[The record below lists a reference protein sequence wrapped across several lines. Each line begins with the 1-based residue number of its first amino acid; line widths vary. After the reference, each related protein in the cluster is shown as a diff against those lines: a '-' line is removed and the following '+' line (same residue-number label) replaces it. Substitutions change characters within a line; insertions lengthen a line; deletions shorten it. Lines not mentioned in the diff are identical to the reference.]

1 MAKKENIKFKTSITE
16 TEIELRPYVDARTDQ
31 ANSAVYL
38 QYAKFDFNKA
48 IQNNKTAS
56 GKAPTEAEAE
66 ALGKDAMKFDTL
78 PGTAIAEIKNN
89 AIKGMVVSL
98 DGDNKGGDRDA
109 ILEAVLDLPKDEYD
123 EIQAKIDEITKASK
137 LDPKGGKN

>member
-1 MAKKENIKFKTSITE
+1 MAKKENIKITTSITE

-31 ANSAVYL
+31 ANSAIYL

-48 IQNNKTAS
+48 IQNNKA
-56 GKAPTEAEAE
+56 KAGAPVSDAEAE
-66 ALGKDAMKFDTL
+66 KLGKESMMFDTL

-89 AIKGMVVSL
+89 AIRGMVVSV
-98 DGDNKGGDRDA
+98 DGEKFDGDRDK
-109 ILEAVLDLPKDEYD
+109 ILDAVLDLPKVEYD
-123 EIQAKIDEITKASK
+123 EIQEKIDEITKESK

>member
-16 TEIELRPYVDARTDQ
+16 TEVELRPYIDARTDQ
-31 ANSAVYL
+31 ANSAIYL

-48 IQNNKTAS
+48 IQNNKAAN
-56 GKAPTEAEAE
+56 GKAPTDAEAE

-89 AIKGMVVSL
+89 AIKGMVVSV
-98 DGDNKGGDRDA
+98 DGEKFDGDRDK
-109 ILEAVLDLPKDEYD
+109 ILDAVLDLPKEEYD
-123 EIQAKIDEITKASK
+123 EIQAKIDEITKESK